1 MDFAIKCCC
10 SRKIKRREMSDLKKD
25 DHFDISENRLSDIYE
40 LVMTPCDNTQDLLET
55 PRTPVEKSGT
65 PKKKTDIY
73 VNFFEEPNTPKTLTP
88 RTPDVNEN
96 MINLVIPRGSELYVN
111 YEKFNFT

>member
-10 SRKIKRREMSDLKKD
+10 SRKTKRYEMSDLKKNEYSNV
-25 DHFDISENRLSDIYE
+25 SENRLSDIYE
-40 LVMTPCDNTQDLLET
+40 LVMTPCDNTQDLPE
-55 PRTPVEKSGT
+55 TPVEMLGT
-65 PKKKTDIY
+65 TSTKKTGIY
-73 VNFFEEPNTPKTLTP
+73 VNFFEEPNTPTSL
-88 RTPDVNEN
+88 TPDVNEN

>member
-10 SRKIKRREMSDLKKD
+10 SRKTKRYEMSELKK
-25 DHFDISENRLSDIYE
+25 HEQSENRLSDIYE
-40 LVMTPCDNTQDLLET
+40 LVMTPCDNTQDLPE
-55 PRTPVEKSGT
+55 TPVEALGT
-65 PKKKTDIY
+65 PSTKKTCIY
-73 VNFFEEPNTPKTLTP
+73 LNFFEEPNTPTSLTP

-96 MINLVIPRGSELYVN
+96 MINLVIPRGSNLYVN